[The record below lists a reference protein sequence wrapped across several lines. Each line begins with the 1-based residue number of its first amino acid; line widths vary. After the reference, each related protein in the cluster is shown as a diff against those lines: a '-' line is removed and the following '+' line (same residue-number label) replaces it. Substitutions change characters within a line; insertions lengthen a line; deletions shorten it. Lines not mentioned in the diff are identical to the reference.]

1 MSALCTEQTSTP
13 SMLDSC
19 GNASPDRD
27 SPPRPT
33 TPQASKHDSLVVDS
47 SAQIDPSQHASE
59 DVLEGQMREP
69 GATLEAGLNIGLDG
83 VKQIRSC
90 PDAASDQV
98 QMNIS
103 PKASNQEVE
112 VAAATIEGSGSIEV
126 NGQESDNDVVTFIPS
141 GEDLDR
147 EGQESA
153 GRDAEP
159 LGDVDYEGV
168 DAERSDGHFTE
179 ETDLLLAMMLQEEEL
194 ALHRRMRSFNKPI
207 FAGVHSHEEL
217 PVYTIQDNQIVNFEE
232 NPECLICLCEY
243 EVGQEVKILPC
254 LHQFHSNCASKWLSE
269 SHYCPVCKISI
280 RTGKTQEHR
289 TVPSSRQSRNVQM
302 MANHHE
308 RASRTSDRFGA
319 EASRERYSTRIPN
332 PRSSTGRN
340 TLNLGNRSLH
350 STPVRRYL
358 RSPMEGAA
366 SSSAASNS
374 SPAQTS
380 RGFMKERFLQL
391 KKFFGR

>member
-179 ETDLLLAMMLQEEEL
+179 ETDLLLAMMLQVC
-194 ALHRRMRSFNKPI
+194 NKMSSI
-207 FAGVHSHEEL
+207 L
-217 PVYTIQDNQIVNFEE
+217 
-232 NPECLICLCEY
+232 LCS
-243 EVGQEVKILPC
+243 C
-254 LHQFHSNCASKWLSE
+254 
-269 SHYCPVCKISI
+269 
-280 RTGKTQEHR
+280 
-289 TVPSSRQSRNVQM
+289 
-302 MANHHE
+302 
-308 RASRTSDRFGA
+308 
-319 EASRERYSTRIPN
+319 
-332 PRSSTGRN
+332 
-340 TLNLGNRSLH
+340 
-350 STPVRRYL
+350 
-358 RSPMEGAA
+358 
-366 SSSAASNS
+366 
-374 SPAQTS
+374 
-380 RGFMKERFLQL
+380 
-391 KKFFGR
+391 